1 MITYVVKAKKNP
13 LDRSQVRYYIQAAPT
28 VPVDFTTIA
37 KNISSRCTVTEPDV
51 LAVLNAL
58 QTEVIRAVQNGQ
70 SVRLGQLG
78 SFRATICSSG
88 VENKNEASV
97 LLVKSVRARFTPGSQ
112 LRSALQLTN
121 ADMKF
126 IKYGDLE

>member
-13 LDRSQVRYYIQAAPT
+13 LDRSQVKYYIQAAPT

-88 VENKNEASV
+88 AENKNEASV
-97 LLVKSVRARFTPGSQ
+97 LQVKSVRARFTPGSQ